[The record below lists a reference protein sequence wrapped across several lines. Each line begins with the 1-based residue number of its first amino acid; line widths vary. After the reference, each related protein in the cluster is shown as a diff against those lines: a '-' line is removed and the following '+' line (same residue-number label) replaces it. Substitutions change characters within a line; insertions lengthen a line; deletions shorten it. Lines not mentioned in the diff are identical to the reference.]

1 MKKKQG
7 LEICLGILSSRQYL
21 DLRVAGHGGES
32 RLVFDNGAYDLVG
45 IFGIFT
51 ILVLRY
57 ASDYY
62 REKKNGKIWN
72 SNGTG
77 KALNEILGQLKGI
90 RASQMRVE
98 NILTTRGLDQTLSD
112 MNADLRVILDRTK
125 GAN

>member
-1 MKKKQG
+1 V
-7 LEICLGILSSRQYL
+7 L
-21 DLRVAGHGGES
+21 
-32 RLVFDNGAYDLVG
+32 DNGAYDLVG